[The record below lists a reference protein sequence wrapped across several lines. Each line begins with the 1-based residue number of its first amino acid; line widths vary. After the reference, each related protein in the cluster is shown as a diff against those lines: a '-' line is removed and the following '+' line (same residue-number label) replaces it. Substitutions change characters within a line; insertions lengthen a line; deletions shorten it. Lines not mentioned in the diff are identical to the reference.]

1 MTVRMRIVVAAVS
14 AATGVLA
21 AGPALAQF
29 PFKGYLG
36 EATPDTTTVVAPPP
50 GPGSPQDQADRAIF
64 LATRQLEGGPR
75 WAMAIADNDSRAM
88 GKTFACSLGAEIGFM
103 STPKIGKIL
112 IKVAPDLTAAVDRPK
127 LHYQRKR
134 PYFVDEG
141 KICIAR
147 DKEIDGSFDYPSGHA
162 SWGWAVGL
170 ILAELAPDRAAQI
183 LQRARAF
190 GESRVVCGVH
200 SASAVEAGR
209 LNGTAVVTALHG
221 SADFRADMDAARG
234 ELAALR
240 AKGKPVDGCEAE
252 AAVLAAPA
260 W

>member
-1 MTVRMRIVVAAVS
+1 MTVRTRIIFAAVAA
-14 AATGVLA
+14 AGVLA
-21 AGPALAQF
+21 GGPAFAQF

-36 EATPDTTTVVAPPP
+36 EATPDTTIVVAPPP
-50 GPGSPQDQADRAIF
+50 QPGSPQDQSDRAIF
-64 LATRQLEGGPR
+64 LATRQLEGTPR
-75 WAMAIADNDSRAM
+75 WAMAIADNDSRAV
-88 GKTFACSLGAEIGFM
+88 GKAFACAVGAEVGFM
-103 STPKIGKIL
+103 STPKIGKLL

-134 PYFVDEG
+134 PYFIDEG
-141 KICIAR
+141 RICIAR
-147 DKEIDGSFDYPSGHA
+147 DKEIDDSFDYPSGHA

-170 ILAELAPDRAAQI
+170 ILAELAPDRSAQI

-221 SADFRADMDAARG
+221 SADFRADMDAARA

-240 AKGKPVDGCEAE
+240 ARGRPVEGCDAE
-252 AAVLAAPA
+252 AAVLAAPT